1 MPPLNGPP
9 PPLRAESDD
18 ETEDTA
24 AEAGHLRSAPDELGR
39 RIDTKRMSSLHLQ
52 RELCILSNN
61 VCLERLTQQLE
72 KEDEKGLR
80 RLAELQDKGVC
91 HDWLWKV
98 NPREGSKI
106 AEEDFILALQ
116 ARLGADVVPNDTA

>member
-1 MPPLNGPP
+1 MVPECVYFAEADEVKALECVVKCKERAEKDWENLKAGIGNAQGSGPLPRVSDAMPPLNGPP

-52 RELCILSNN
+52 RALHT
-61 VCLERLTQQLE
+61 LEQ
-72 KEDEKGLR
+72 
-80 RLAELQDKGVC
+80 C
-91 HDWLWKV
+91 
-98 NPREGSKI
+98 PS
-106 AEEDFILALQ
+106 
-116 ARLGADVVPNDTA
+116 